1 MSQVT
6 SFSQV
11 FEQVFEQEIETAWS
25 ETISNLT
32 PEEKEILKKIT
43 LQDCIQAII
52 ELAKSPDFWMSI
64 GAAFVTGIAQ
74 GFSKAMN
81 DL

>member
-11 FEQVFEQEIETAWS
+11 LEQEIETAWS

-32 PEEKEILKKIT
+32 PEEKKMLMNST
-43 LQDCIQAII
+43 PQDWAQAISDC
-52 ELAKSPDFWMSI
+52 AKSPEFWMSV

-74 GFSKAMN
+74 GFSNAMN

>member
-6 SFSQV
+6 SFGQV
-11 FEQVFEQEIETAWS
+11 LEKEIETVWNETVS
-25 ETISNLT
+25 ELT
-32 PEEKEILKKIT
+32 PEQKKMLMNST
-43 LQDCIQAII
+43 PQDWAQAIS
-52 ELAKSPDFWMSI
+52 ECVQSPDFWMSI

-74 GFSKAMN
+74 GFSNAMS

>member
-11 FEQVFEQEIETAWS
+11 FEKEIETAWN
-25 ETISNLT
+25 ETVSDLT
-32 PEEKEILKKIT
+32 PEQKKMLMNST
-43 LQDCIQAII
+43 PQDWAQAISDC
-52 ELAKSPDFWMSI
+52 AKSPDFWMGI

-74 GFSKAMN
+74 GFSNAMN

>member
-11 FEQVFEQEIETAWS
+11 LEQEIETAWS

-32 PEEKEILKKIT
+32 PEEKKMLMNST
-43 LQDCIQAII
+43 PQDWAQAVS
-52 ELAKSPDFWMSI
+52 ECAKSPDFWMSI

-74 GFSKAMN
+74 GFSNAK
-81 DL
+81 